1 VGLLIIESDVSFYK
15 RGVLEKKGEGGY
27 RVKKFYGGGVA
38 ILKYQDNVGGRGWVG
53 C

>member
-1 VGLLIIESDVSFYK
+1 MGLLIIESDVRFHK

-27 RVKKFYGGGVA
+27 RGKKILGGVA
-38 ILKYQDNVGGRGWVG
+38 IFKYQEQSRRRGWVG